1 MVYVEETMWQTIT
14 LQKYGCQSE
23 LYASEIT

>member
-1 MVYVEETMWQTIT
+1 MAYVEEIMQQTIT